1 MACPDGSDGGSR
13 AGCPYPVS
21 VQLQQLAYFV
31 AVAEVRHFTQA
42 AELLRVAQPSLSKQI
57 RALES
62 ELGASLFSRARGNI
76 TLTPAGEALLP
87 LAKRILADVDT
98 ARLEVQ
104 ELAGLRRGRVRLGA
118 TPSLCAGLL
127 GDVLRRFHDAYPGIE
142 LLVEEGGSRDLVRD
156 LTRGS
161 LDLALVILPLHGDP
175 PLSTNPILREDLVVA
190 SPAAEPD
197 GRSGSEPGV
206 GGRLADRGCQLPRR
220 PYLHISDLRDR
231 PLVMF
236 RSGYDLREAT
246 IGACRAAGFE
256 PRFAVEGGEM
266 DAVLRFVEAG
276 LGIAIVPSMV
286 LAGRPGL
293 RGTPLIITDED
304 DPSRGGRRSHPG
316 HGLRRTI
323 ALAHRKDVDLTHA
336 ARAFQEALENFLVE
350 AGLAA
355 NLPPGVE
362 TLLTP

>member
-1 MACPDGSDGGSR
+1 M
-13 AGCPYPVS
+13 
-21 VQLQQLAYFV
+21 QLQQLAYFV
-31 AVAEVRHFTQA
+31 AVAETRHFTHA
-42 AELLRVAQPSLSKQI
+42 AESLGVAQPSLSKQI

-127 GDVLRRFHDAYPGIE
+127 ADVLRRFHDTYPGIR

-161 LDLALVILPLHGDP
+161 LDLALVILPLAGDA
-175 PLSTNPILREDLVVA
+175 PLETTAILREHLVIA
-190 SPAAEPD
+190 SPAPHAD
-197 GRSGSEPGV
+197 VPGPPAP
-206 GGRLADRGCQLPRR
+206 RETLLPRR
-220 PYLHISDLRDR
+220 PYLRIEDLRDR
-231 PLVMF
+231 PMVMF
-236 RSGYDLREAT
+236 RPGYDLREAT
-246 IGACRAAGFE
+246 IGACRQAGFE

-276 LGIAIVPSMV
+276 LGIAVVPSMV
-286 LAGRPGL
+286 LAGRPRL
-293 RGTPLIITDED
+293 RGTPLAVSPTRPDT
-304 DPSRGGRRSHPG
+304 PAARAAHPVP
-316 HGLRRTI
+316 GLLRTI
-323 ALAHRKDVDLTHA
+323 AMAHRKDVTLTHA
-336 ARAFQEALENFLVE
+336 ARAFQSVLETYLSEAARE
-350 AGLAA
+350 GT
-355 NLPPGVE
+355 LPAGVE
-362 TLLTP
+362 SLVHQP